1 MHKLRLVLLFSFF
14 APTLISFETVHAA
27 GSTIPVFVVDA
38 NNPSSFTFT
47 GNSVNSSVTESA
59 NGISGTAIS
68 LTRETSTLTNSLIFG
83 TGRYLNFA
91 NNVKPN
97 LTNGASVQIIA
108 HLTSAS
114 YGPSWP
120 RVLDFGSTT
129 GWGSGN
135 DNFSIQLSDSG
146 QIQIYMS
153 RSGTTGVY
161 VCTTTGNAVVANTF
175 ASYSIQVG
183 PSGVCRIAV
192 DGSAVASSNNE
203 ASVTFAGQVPNTA
216 TTMNFRVGS
225 MSHNVQSTLP
235 SGKIRAVI
243 FSSGTSSTNSV
254 TFMEN
259 GGSGYMASQLGSTV
273 TQLNTNTLTRAGHSF
288 SGWNTKS
295 DGSGTTY
302 SDGATFNFATASSM
316 LFAQWVITPPTVAL
330 GVINTVTF
338 RSANTLT
345 ATINSGGTYTFF
357 DSGKRIPGCI
367 SKTGTPST
375 VTCTWRPSRSGSV
388 QIHVIG
394 RVSGTSYRSNLIQ
407 VNVNRRTVAR

>member
-1 MHKLRLVLLFSFF
+1 MHKLRFVLLFSFL
-14 APTLISFETVHAA
+14 APTLVSFETVHAA
-27 GSTIPVFVVDA
+27 GSTIPVFVVDV

-47 GNSVNSSVTESA
+47 GTSVNSSVTESA
-59 NGISGTAIS
+59 NGISGTANS
-68 LTRETSTLTNSLIFG
+68 LTTENSTVTNSLIFG

-97 LTNGASVQIIA
+97 LTDGASLQIIA

-146 QIQIYMS
+146 QIQVYMS
-153 RSGTTGVY
+153 RSGTTGTY
-161 VCTTTGNAVVANTF
+161 VCGTTGNAVVANTF

-192 DGSAVASSNNE
+192 DGSAVASSSNE
-203 ASVTFAGQVPNTA
+203 ASVTFAGKVPNTA

-235 SGKIRAVI
+235 SGKIRSVI
-243 FSSGTSSTNSV
+243 FSAGTSSTNSV

-259 GGSGYMASQLGSTV
+259 GGTGYMASQLGSTSA
-273 TQLNTNTLTRAGHSF
+273 QLSTNTLTRTGYSF

-295 DGSGTTY
+295 DGSGTSY
-302 SDGATFNFATASSM
+302 SDGAAFNFATASSM
-316 LFAQWVITPPTVAL
+316 LFAQWAIAPPTVSL
-330 GVINTVTF
+330 GVTSTATY
-338 RSANTLT
+338 RSSNTLT

-367 SKTGTPST
+367 SKAGTSPT
-375 VTCTWRPSRSGSV
+375 VTCIWRPSRSGRV

-394 RVSGTSYRSNLIQ
+394 RVSGTSYRSNSIQ
-407 VNVNRRTVAR
+407 VNVIRRTVTR